1 MRQTKVSFVVAFAE
15 KVSLTSLAGVMPSGL
30 DCLVNAG
37 SFVSLFFLGWKIDR
51 ELLFPYR
58 PSFKTDRLVSCTTSI
73 VAILFNV
80 LSFAVSLSEKL
91 CKGRAF
97 FDSMQ
102 VFRTILTLI

>member
-51 ELLFPYR
+51 ELLFPY
-58 PSFKTDRLVSCTTSI
+58 PSSLKTDRLVSCTTSI
-73 VAILFNV
+73 VAILSMFSALPYLFRKSSAKV
-80 LSFAVSLSEKL
+80 EPFLIPCKFFAV
-91 CKGRAF
+91 F
-97 FDSMQ
+97 
-102 VFRTILTLI
+102 